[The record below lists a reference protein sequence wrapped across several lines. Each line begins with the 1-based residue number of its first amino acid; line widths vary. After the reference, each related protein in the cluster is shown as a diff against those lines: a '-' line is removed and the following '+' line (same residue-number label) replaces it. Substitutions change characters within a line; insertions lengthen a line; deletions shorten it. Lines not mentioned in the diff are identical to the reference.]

1 MGVDLEDVRDLLG
14 YSSIITTQRYSHL
27 NDERKRKAVKLLER
41 KDKVSD
47 KVVIKEIESELI
59 N

>member
-14 YSSIITTQRYSHL
+14 HSSIITTQRYSHL

>member
-14 YSSIITTQRYSHL
+14 HSSIITTQRYSHL

-47 KVVIKEIESELI
+47 KVLIKEIESELI

>member
-14 YSSIITTQRYSHL
+14 HSSIITTQRYSHL

-47 KVVIKEIESELI
+47 KLVIKEIESELI